1 MGGGITRRA
10 FRCAILS
17 VLALGALVACGTTP
31 YGPRGL
37 TGGYVET
44 RVADDT
50 YVVAFHGNGKT
61 SGDMVWRYWIYRCA
75 ELTRQKGYE
84 LFTLAPD
91 KAATQPTGN
100 GLTLMTLEA
109 AQGDPPTPPDLLK
122 GGGGS
127 SGGSTRSVYIPSYA
141 GGGGTITSWHA
152 SATIKMFRNAS
163 EAGATYAL
171 RASAVLDILKPYVA
185 SQGRSGAP
193 SRQDLIE
200 RTVATPLPEAAGSAS
215 AKRQEPVQMKD
226 LDGLIHP

>member
-1 MGGGITRRA
+1 MWGGITRRA
-10 FRCAILS
+10 FQCAILS
-17 VLALGALVACGTTP
+17 CLALGALVGCSTTP

-37 TGGYVET
+37 AGGYVET

-75 ELTRQKGYE
+75 ELTRQRGYE

-91 KAATQPTGN
+91 KAAALPTGD
-100 GLTLMTLEA
+100 GLALMTLEA
-109 AQGDPPTPPDLLK
+109 AQGDSPAPADMFK
-122 GGGGS
+122 GG
-127 SGGSTRSVYIPSYA
+127 SGGAGSHSVYIPSYA

-152 SATIKMFRNAS
+152 SATIRMFRNAS

-171 RASAVLDILKPYVA
+171 RAGAIIEILKPYVA

-193 SRQDLIE
+193 SRQELIV
-200 RTVATPLPEAAGSAS
+200 RTIATPLPEAAGSAS
-215 AKRQEPVQMKD
+215 ARRQEPVQLKD